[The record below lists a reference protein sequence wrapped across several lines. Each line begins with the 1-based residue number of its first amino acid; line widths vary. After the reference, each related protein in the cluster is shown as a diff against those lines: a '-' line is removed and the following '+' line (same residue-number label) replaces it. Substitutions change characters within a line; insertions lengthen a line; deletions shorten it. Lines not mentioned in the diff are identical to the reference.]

1 MHNISST
8 ITGVTVYP
16 NQAEIERSAEIQ
28 LEAGHHEL
36 VFSDLTAKLNP
47 RSVQVLASD
56 NLWLFDIRTE
66 RQQLEVSGHPK
77 LKVFR
82 EEEERLQQAQKNQL
96 SRQARLQEQKKLVLG
111 LGNRLTTA
119 TEKSHEAEWAPD
131 NWQKLMQ
138 FYSQQ
143 LERLDIELLQLDKE
157 LIDTQKKLDQVR
169 RQIQSLGKQGP
180 QGYCVR
186 LKVELQSENTVQLGL
201 KYLVNDASWQPQYDL
216 RVNGQEEK
224 LQCVYKAQVQQNT
237 GEDWNGVGLALS
249 TSQPSI
255 SGNPPKLRPQVVRPR
270 PKPKPVS
277 RSLDAD
283 MDASLVR
290 SSGPKKSRSRSRSIP
305 AEAMIEEISAPMPQ
319 AKRKESSVEAGILAT
334 TFALEGEFDVP
345 TDGQG

>member
-1 MHNISST
+1 MLFSRMHNISST

-82 EEEERLQQAQKNQL
+82 VEEERLQQAQKNQL

-186 LKVELQSENTVQLGL
+186 LKVELQSENTVQL
-201 KYLVNDASWQPQYDL
+201 
-216 RVNGQEEK
+216 
-224 LQCVYKAQVQQNT
+224 
-237 GEDWNGVGLALS
+237 
-249 TSQPSI
+249 
-255 SGNPPKLRPQVVRPR
+255 
-270 PKPKPVS
+270 
-277 RSLDAD
+277 
-283 MDASLVR
+283 ASLTR
-290 SSGPKKSRSRSRSIP
+290 YFSPS
-305 AEAMIEEISAPMPQ
+305 
-319 AKRKESSVEAGILAT
+319 
-334 TFALEGEFDVP
+334 
-345 TDGQG
+345 